1 MDYIQHKMMWL
12 WTTTSKNKIKTKIL
26 IVKVPCKNI
35 YGKVVLQNMVK
46 VPCKNINRKV
56 VMQNTNHQTIMQNI
70 ND

>member
-1 MDYIQHKMMWL
+1 M
-12 WTTTSKNKIKTKIL
+12 
-26 IVKVPCKNI
+26 VKVPCKNI